1 MDNSREA
8 LLRGLE
14 TGFIDS
20 TKSPESEYKPQ
31 LVLNNPPEQKVL
43 TTIQRELKSCKSF
56 DFSVAFIT
64 MGGLASLW
72 NCLQDTADRGI
83 PGRIITTD
91 YLSFTEP
98 QALKA
103 LEMFPN
109 IEVGLYETSSS
120 GRFHTK
126 GYIFYK
132 DEEKTCA
139 DVVIGSAN
147 ITQAAL
153 SITREWNVQLSALS
167 TGDLLKNIQKEFE
180 EAWQYSTRYTP
191 DLYVHYLEMYN
202 LLHDKNSTYI
212 PITEFENYSH
222 KVEKEKIEPNSMQK
236 EALVSLADIR
246 AKGEK
251 KALIISATGTG
262 KTYLCAFDV
271 RAVSPKKCLFIV
283 HRENILR
290 KARESFIDIM
300 GGPSSLYGIFGANEK
315 TKDSKYVFAMIQTL
329 AKPQNLN
336 QFAQEE
342 FDYIVIDEAHHIQ
355 SEENTSYQ
363 RILQYFKPRFL
374 LGLTATPERTDS
386 YNIYKDFDNNVAF
399 EIRLNQA
406 LEMNLL
412 TPFHYYGVADMTV
425 DGKPV
430 GEDTSINDLVAEERL
445 KLIDEK
451 LKFYSMGRSNIKGLI
466 FCSKVKEAYNLSE
479 KLNEIGY
486 KTKALCGTNTEEE
499 RKEAIERLEKDDNC
513 SDSIN
518 YILTVDIFNE
528 GIDIPSVNMVV
539 MLRPTESVIVYIQQL
554 GRGLRLCNGKD
565 FLTVVDFIGNYKN
578 NFMVPVALFGDR
590 SYRRGTIEKLMIEGT
605 PLIKGVSTIDF
616 DRISKERIYSS
627 INASKYSDRKILK
640 EEYQNV
646 KNRIGHIPSMMDF
659 VNSNSI
665 SPLVFIGKYK
675 SYNNFLKKYDNEY
688 FWNPSIKESASL
700 EFFSSVVA
708 NGLRPYEELIIRNL
722 IKNGKTTVESIER
735 QTKEMYGFEPLRDS
749 ILSAV
754 RLLSDEFFDKAFR
767 KTYLN
772 IKYCAIHNDIVSST
786 VEFNNLL
793 TGEEYKRQLLDILNV
808 AQSEYRT
815 HYLNNRRLNDLAL
828 YEKYTRQD
836 VCRLLNWK
844 TDEHGT
850 INGYKVD
857 PITRTCPIFVTYNK
871 DSENISATTDYSD
884 HFLNPMV
891 FLWQTRTGKNKITK
905 EVEQIAGKS
914 DLGIIKLPLFITK
927 DKKVKNNQSSN
938 SEYNFSIVDNGA
950 TYHYYMGDV
959 TFRKATETT
968 RAGKKIYDVEF
979 IMNEPVKPEMYEYF
993 EALKQLKVECSSLVS

>member
-8 LLRGLE
+8 LLEGLE
-14 TGFIDS
+14 TGFIDY
-20 TKSPESEYKPQ
+20 TKSPESEYKPL
-31 LVLNNPPEQKVL
+31 LVLNNPPEHKVL
-43 TTIQRELKSCKSF
+43 TTIQRELKTCKSF

-72 NCLQDTADRGI
+72 TSFEDALSRGI

-91 YLSFTEP
+91 YLCFTEP

-103 LEMFPN
+103 LETFPN
-109 IEVGLYETSSS
+109 IEVRFYETSENE
-120 GRFHTK
+120 RFHTK

-132 DEEKTCA
+132 DEDKTCA

-180 EAWQYSTRYTP
+180 EAWQYSTRYSS
-191 DLYVHYLEMYN
+191 DLYAHYFEMYS
-202 LLHDKNSTYI
+202 LLHDHSKTFI
-212 PITEFENYSH
+212 PITEFESYSR
-222 KVEKEKIEPNSMQK
+222 KKEHNSIEPNTMQK

-246 AKGEK
+246 AKGNK

-271 RAVSPKKCLFIV
+271 KAFTPKKCLFIV
-283 HRENILR
+283 HRELILR
-290 KARESFIDIM
+290 KARESFIDIL
-300 GGPSSLYGIFGANEK
+300 GGSPEQYGIFGAGEK
-315 TKDSKYVFAMIQTL
+315 TNNTKYVFAMIQTL
-329 AKPQNLN
+329 TKPQNLN
-336 QFAQEE
+336 QFSPDE
-342 FDYIVIDEAHHIQ
+342 FDYIIIDEAHHIQ
-355 SEENTSYQ
+355 NEEKTSYQ
-363 RILQYFKPRFL
+363 RVLQYFNPKFL
-374 LGLTATPERTDS
+374 LGLTATPERPDS

-412 TPFHYYGVADMTV
+412 APFHYFGVADMTI

-430 GEDTSINDLVAEERL
+430 DDDTSINDLIAEERI

-466 FCSKVKEAYNLSE
+466 FCNRVNEVYGLSR

-486 KTKALCGTNTEEE
+486 KTVALSGDCSDEE
-499 RKEAIERLEKDDNC
+499 RKKAIKRLEEDDSC
-513 SDSIN
+513 PDSIN

-528 GIDIPSVNMVV
+528 GVDIPSVNMVV
-539 MLRPTESVIVYIQQL
+539 MLRPTQSVIVYIQQL
-554 GRGLRLCNGKD
+554 GRGLRLCNGKE

-578 NFMVPVALFGDR
+578 NFMIPVALFGDR

-627 INASKYSDRKILK
+627 INLSKYSDRKILK

-646 KNRIGHIPSMMDF
+646 KNRVGHIPRMMDF
-659 VNSNSI
+659 VESNSI

-675 SYNNFLKKYDNEY
+675 SYYNFLKKYDNE
-688 FWNPSIKESASL
+688 FVWNATERESKSL
-700 EFFSSVVA
+700 DFFSAVVA

-722 IKNGKTTVESIER
+722 IDEGKTTVEDIR
-735 QTKEMYGFEPLRDS
+735 CQTFDKYGFDPLIDS
-749 ILSAV
+749 IISAGK
-754 RLLSDEFFDKAFR
+754 LLSDEFFDRSFR

-772 IKYCAIHNDIVSST
+772 IKYCTLDDNVFSITD
-786 VEFNNLL
+786 EFKTLL
-793 TGEEYKRQLLDILNV
+793 VGIEYKNQLFDILNV
-808 AQSEYRT
+808 AQSEYET
-815 HYLNNRRLNDLAL
+815 HYLSNRRMNDLAL

-844 TDEHGT
+844 IDEHGT

-857 PITRTCPIFVTYNK
+857 PLTHTCPIFVTYNK

-884 HFLNPMV
+884 HFLNSSV
-891 FLWQTRTGKNKITK
+891 FLWQTRTGKDKITK
-905 EVEQIAGKS
+905 EVEQISGKS
-914 DLGIIKLPLFITK
+914 ELGIIRCPLFITK
-927 DKKVKNNQSSN
+927 DKKIKNGQTEE

-979 IMNEPVKPEMYEYF
+979 LMNEPVKPEMYEYF
-993 EALKQLKVECSSLVS
+993 EALKQLKESTNSSVG